1 VKAPAPRV
9 QTVACALPAQV
20 PRPAG
25 RPAGL
30 PAIFPKPCATGLR
43 NGHAQPSN

>member
-1 VKAPAPRV
+1 ML
-9 QTVACALPAQV
+9 TVACALPAQV
-20 PRPAG
+20 PRPVG

-30 PAIFPKPCATGLR
+30 PAVFPQPCATGWQ